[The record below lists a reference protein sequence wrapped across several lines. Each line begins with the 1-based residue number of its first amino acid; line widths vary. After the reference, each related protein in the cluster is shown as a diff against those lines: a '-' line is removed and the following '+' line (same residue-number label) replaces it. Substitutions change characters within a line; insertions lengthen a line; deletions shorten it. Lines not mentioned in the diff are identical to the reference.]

1 MITMSAGHFG
11 KGTGASGFIDEG
23 AEAIVV
29 VDALAKL
36 FSKSTVQANFI
47 VDRQSENQQ
56 QNLRYLINAHNATA
70 RELDVSIH
78 FNAVKETRNQGIGT
92 EVLYVNDRLQPF
104 AQQLS
109 KAIADAGGFM
119 NRGAKHN
126 EQLAFLNGTN
136 KPALI
141 IEICFVNSRVDT
153 TLYERNKAAIIQAI
167 FTTLQNYFSKNPAPF
182 SSVAL
187 AQKVQSLFQ
196 NREIIQRQL
205 EQGVQEGLYQQVWLD
220 QFHQHQLTLEDYLA
234 LTCIQFRKNYKK
246 V

>member
-11 KGTGASGFIDEG
+11 KGTGANGFIDEG
-23 AEAIVV
+23 IEAIAIVE
-29 VDALAKL
+29 ALAKL
-36 FSKSTVQANFI
+36 FSASNIQAHFI

-56 QNLRYLINAHNATA
+56 QNLRYLISAHNATA

-78 FNAVKETRNQGIGT
+78 FNAVKETREQGIGT
-92 EVLYVNDRLQPF
+92 EVLYVNHKLQSF
-104 AQQLS
+104 AEQLS
-109 KAIADAGGFM
+109 SAIAGAGGLI

-136 KPALI
+136 KPALL

-153 TLYERNKAAIIQAI
+153 TLYEQNKSAIIQAI

-187 AQKVQSLFQ
+187 AQKVQKLFQ
-196 NREIIQRQL
+196 DREEIQRQL
-205 EQGVQEGLYQQVWLD
+205 EQGVQKGLYQQVWLD
-220 QFHQHQLTLEDYLA
+220 KFHQQKLTLEDYLA
-234 LTCIQFRKNYKK
+234 LTCIQFRKNF
-246 V
+246 